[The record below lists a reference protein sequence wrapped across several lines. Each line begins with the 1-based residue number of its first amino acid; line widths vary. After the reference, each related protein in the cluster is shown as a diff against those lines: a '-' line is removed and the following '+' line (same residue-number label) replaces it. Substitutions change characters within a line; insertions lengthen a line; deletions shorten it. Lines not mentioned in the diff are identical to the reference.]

1 MLTVTSTYGGLL
13 QQPESAQKMTG
24 PLLAVTLT
32 SRAVV
37 GVFVLRVSTLL
48 GSHDALFWLA
58 SQLASSRDQL
68 FSADT
73 DGAAI
78 DY

>member
-1 MLTVTSTYGGLL
+1 MLTVTSSTYGGLL
-13 QQPESAQKMTG
+13 QQPEGAQKMTG
-24 PLLAVTLT
+24 PLRAVTLT

-58 SQLASSRDQL
+58 SQLAS
-68 FSADT
+68 
-73 DGAAI
+73 
-78 DY
+78 